1 MGGRVGYHIDIAPET
16 GSNLWTVVVRVALSR
31 DEASR
36 VFLSGDLMVFWPI
49 EGLEQ
54 NDALPVGRKSMF
66 LSQIAASSTGL
77 RLTYRGEQEAR
88 RAASLIKEQLSKAGL
103 NMTTEELAE
112 GRSGQ
117 RDFLREALEEYMT
130 VPGMRAAML
139 VSDQGLIISSVAKEG
154 TDTFGLG
161 ALAVDAVA
169 AVQNFGRL
177 VQAGTLDTMRVEFEG
192 LSIVAAPFS
201 PDVLLILVAD
211 AGSLGALSGRLADSR

>member
-1 MGGRVGYHIDIAPET
+1 MGYHIDIKPET
-16 GSNLWTVVVRVALSR
+16 GNNLWTVVVRVALSR
-31 DEASR
+31 AEASR
-36 VFLSGDLMVFWPI
+36 VFLSGDLMVSWPI

-54 NDALPVGRKSMF
+54 NDAFPVERKSMF
-66 LSQIAASSTGL
+66 LSQIAARSAGL
-77 RLTYRGEQEAR
+77 TLTYRGEGQAR
-88 RAASLIKEQLSKAGL
+88 HAASLINEQLSKAGL
-103 NMTTEELAE
+103 DLTTEEPGE

-117 RDFLREALEEYMT
+117 RDSLREALEEYMN

-154 TDTFGLG
+154 MDTFGLG

-169 AVQNFGRL
+169 AVQNFGRQ
-177 VQAGTLDTMRVEFEG
+177 VQAGNLDTMRVEFEE
-192 LSIVAAPFS
+192 LSVVAAPFS